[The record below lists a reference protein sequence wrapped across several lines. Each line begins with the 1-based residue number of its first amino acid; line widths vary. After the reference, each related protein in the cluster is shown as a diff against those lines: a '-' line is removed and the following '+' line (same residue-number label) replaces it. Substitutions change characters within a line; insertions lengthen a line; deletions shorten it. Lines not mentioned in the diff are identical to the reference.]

1 MKCAFEVETW
11 SEEIFSMANFLRKAF
26 GFDKAIIAMI
36 HFPPLPG
43 SPLYDDLS
51 GIQSIIDWVQRD
63 LDNLQAGGV
72 DAVMFCNEGD
82 RPYVLDAPPATIA
95 TMAYVIGRLKDS
107 IQVPFG
113 VDILWDPKSAVALA
127 KAVGA
132 KFVREIFTGAYES
145 DMGIW
150 NPRCGEIWRYK
161 RLIEANDLK
170 LFYNITGELAGSLSN
185 RSLENTA
192 KSAVLSS
199 LADALCISGITA
211 GVAPDLA
218 NLELAKRVVPDTPI
232 FANTGVN
239 MENLASVLSIADGVI
254 VGSGLKVDG
263 NTWNPV
269 DQDRVKEFMT
279 QVKKL
284 R

>member
-1 MKCAFEVETW
+1 
-11 SEEIFSMANFLRKAF
+11 MASFLRKTF
-26 GFDKAIIAMI
+26 GFDKAIIAMV

-43 SPLYDDLS
+43 SPLYDDRG
-51 GIQSIIDWVQRD
+51 GIRPIGDWVQRD
-63 LDNLQAGGV
+63 LSNLQDGGV

-95 TMAYVIGRLKDS
+95 TMAYVIGQLKDS
-107 IQVPFG
+107 IHVPFG
-113 VDILWDPKSAVALA
+113 VDILWDPKSAIALA
-127 KAVGA
+127 KAVGG

-150 NPRCGEIWRYK
+150 DPRCGEIWRYK
-161 RLIEANDLK
+161 RLVEANDLK
-170 LFYNITGELAGSLSN
+170 LLYNITGELAGSLSN
-185 RSLENTA
+185 RSLENVA

-199 LADALCISGITA
+199 MADALCISGVTA
-211 GVAPDLA
+211 GVAPDFT
-218 NLELAKRVVPDTPI
+218 NLELAKKVVPDTPV

-239 MENLASVLSIADGVI
+239 MKNLANVLSIADGVI
-254 VGSGLKVDG
+254 IGSGLKVDG

-269 DQDRVKEFMT
+269 DKDRVKEFMK
-279 QVKKL
+279 QVNKL